1 MPSFLILRGV
11 MAGIAAGFASGLL
24 GVTPGGILVP
34 VLSRCNAVT
43 AYPITPR
50 MPFEGDRW

>member
-11 MAGIAAGFASGLL
+11 MAGIAAAFASGLL

-34 VLSRCNAVT
+34 IISRCNAVT
-43 AYPITPR
+43 AHPITPNAFR
-50 MPFEGDRW
+50 GG

>member
-34 VLSRCNAVT
+34 VISRCNAVT
-43 AYPITPR
+43 YPITPQ